1 MPKARGGSPSAAR
14 VLSTLF
20 LPLLAA
26 CGGGDRGGGGEGRPA
41 KAAAEDVPERG
52 GTAVTAELTDMV
64 RPLSVLYQSEM
75 DGDLIDVMYMG
86 LTRPVW
92 RDGRLVYLTSN
103 DSPMALAWHWEYV
116 GADSS
121 AMRFRMKSGLRW
133 SDGRPITAQDV
144 AWTFRTIKDPRTAS
158 PREQDLA
165 QLDSV
170 IPENDSVVVFH
181 FRRRNPEMLFA
192 TSIPVAPRHPY
203 EGTPLERLAT
213 HRAFSRPD
221 SLVVSGPFRIGSRR
235 PGERIT
241 LVPNATFSVRPLL
254 DRIVI
259 RIIPEPTTRLAE
271 LRTGNVDMVKAIG
284 FDQVPDL
291 RQRAPNLRFAS
302 IEKRYWEYV
311 AYNPRPGS
319 AFADPRVRRALGQAL
334 DVEGMITA
342 LRMEPFTAR
351 AAGPYAPIFRD
362 LHDPERMRPL
372 PHDPEGARRML
383 EAAGWRDA
391 DGDGVREKDGKPLRF
406 TLVTNTG
413 NQRRADVAQVM
424 QQQWKAVGAEMRFQ
438 QLEFNTFQQRQQ
450 TKEFDALLGSWAVN
464 LSPDISPLFTPGSPF
479 NIVSF
484 ADSAAVRLMREAQ
497 ARETAEEANPLW
509 RAAAERIVREQPYTW
524 LYYYDIVVGMGERLR
539 GVRVDTFGAYQ
550 NSWEWWIPAS
560 RRREGAAQ
568 VADTAP
574 DTAKEEG

>member
-1 MPKARGGSPSAAR
+1 MPNARGGPPSAAR
-14 VLSTLF
+14 VLSALII
-20 LPLLAA
+20 PLLAA
-26 CGGGDRGGGGEGRPA
+26 CGGDRGGGGEERPE
-41 KAAAEDVPERG
+41 KAAAEETPQRG

-64 RPLSVLYQSEM
+64 HPLPIVYQSEM
-75 DGDLIDVMYMG
+75 DSDLVDVMYMG
-86 LTRPVW
+86 LIRPVW
-92 RDGRLVYLTSN
+92 REGRLVYLTSN
-103 DSPMALAWHWEYV
+103 DSPMALAWHWEYA

-121 AMRFRMKSGLRW
+121 ALRFRMKSGLRW

-144 AWTFRTIKDPRTAS
+144 AWTYRAIKDPRTAS
-158 PREQDLA
+158 PRAQDLA

-170 IPENDSVVVFH
+170 VTENDSVVVFH
-181 FRRRNPEMLFA
+181 FRRRNPEMLFT
-192 TSIPVAPRHPY
+192 TSIAIAPRHVY
-203 EGTPLERLAT
+203 EGTPLERLGT
-213 HRAFSRPD
+213 HPGFSRPD

-235 PGERIT
+235 PGEQIT
-241 LVPNATFSVRPLL
+241 LVPNAAFSVPPLL

-284 FDQVPDL
+284 FDQVADL

-334 DVEGMITA
+334 DVEGMIKG
-342 LRMEPFTAR
+342 LHMEPFTTR

-362 LHDPERMRPL
+362 LYDPARMRPL

-424 QQQWKAVGAEMRFQ
+424 QQQWKAVGADMRFQ
-438 QLEFNTFQQRQQ
+438 QLEFNTFQQRQA
-450 TKEFDALLGSWAVN
+450 TRDFEALLGSWGVN
-464 LSPDISPLFTPGSPF
+464 LSPDITPLFAPEAPF
-479 NIVSF
+479 NIISF
-484 ADSAAVRLMREAQ
+484 TDSAAVRLMREAKEE
-497 ARETAEEANPLW
+497 ETAEAANPLW

-524 LYYYDIVVGMGERLR
+524 LYYYDIVVGLGERLR

-560 RRREGAAQ
+560 RRREGAAE

>member
-1 MPKARGGSPSAAR
+1 MPNASGGPPSALR
-14 VLSTLF
+14 ILSALL

-26 CGGGDRGGGGEGRPA
+26 CAGDRGGDAKEGPA
-41 KAAAEDVPERG
+41 KSAEETPERG
-52 GTAVTAELTDMV
+52 GTAVTAEVGDMV
-64 RPLSVLYQSEM
+64 RPLSMIYQSEI

-92 RDGRLVYLTSN
+92 RDGRLTFLTSN
-103 DSPMALAWHWEYV
+103 DSPMALAWHWEYAS
-116 GADSS
+116 ADSS
-121 AMRFRMKSGLRW
+121 ALRFRMKSGLRW
-133 SDGRPITAQDV
+133 SDGRPITAHDV

-158 PREQDLA
+158 PRGQDLA

-170 IPENDSVVVFH
+170 VAENDSVVLFH
-181 FRRRNPEMLFA
+181 FQRRNPEMLFT

-203 EGTPLERLAT
+203 EGTAPDQLGT
-213 HRAFSRPD
+213 HPAFNRPE
-221 SLVVSGPFRIGSRR
+221 SLVVSGPFKIGERR
-235 PGERIT
+235 PGERIV
-241 LVPNATFSVRPLL
+241 LVRNPTFSVPALL
-254 DRIVI
+254 DRLVI
-259 RIIPEPTTRLAE
+259 RVIPEPATRLVE
-271 LRTGNVDMVKAIG
+271 LRTGNVDMVKAIT
-284 FDQVPDL
+284 FDQVPEL

-334 DVEGMITA
+334 DVDGMITA

-362 LHDPERMRPL
+362 LYDPQRMRPL
-372 PHDPEGARRML
+372 PFDPEGARRML
-383 EAAGWRDA
+383 EASGWRDA
-391 DGDGVREKDGKPLRF
+391 DGDGVREKDGTPLRF

-424 QQQWKAVGAEMRFQ
+424 QQQWKAVGADMRFQ
-438 QLEFNTFQQRQQ
+438 QLEFNTFQQRQMA
-450 TKEFDALLGSWAVN
+450 KEFDALLGSWAVN

-484 ADSAAVRLMREAQ
+484 ADTAAVRLMQEAQ
-497 ARETAEEANPLW
+497 AQETAEAANPLW

-524 LYYYDIVVGMGERLR
+524 LYYYDIVVGLGERLK

-550 NSWEWWIPAS
+550 NTWEWWIPAS
-560 RRREGAAQ
+560 RRREGEAAG
-568 VADTAP
+568 ADTAP
-574 DTAKEEG
+574 DTLKEGR